1 MDQKTI
7 IDALQKA
14 LTGGQGSLDDLD
26 NLLTRAK
33 EDIAKAKQ
41 EQAAAA
47 RKAEAERG
55 SKIAEIATNMLNRE
69 ISDADMAYVMNIY
82 FEQNK
87 LDAVWNAKNVRELIT
102 ECTAVNQ
109 RKNARTVQIS
119 DSLTSLLD
127 EIIKDLAGDTKTSTK
142 KDTKDDPDA
151 TIRNFLKNFGLD

>member
-41 EQAAAA
+41 EAAEAA
-47 RKAEAERG
+47 RKAEADRG
-55 SKIAEIATNMLNRE
+55 NKIAEIATNMLNRE
-69 ISDADMAYVMNIY
+69 ITDDDMAFVMNTY
-82 FEQNK
+82 FAQNK
-87 LDAVWNAKNVRELIT
+87 LDTVWNAKNVRELIT
-102 ECTAVNQ
+102 DCTALNQ
-109 RKNARTVQIS
+109 RKSTRTVQIS

-127 EIIKDLAGDTKTSTK
+127 EIIKDLSGDAKPTVKKT
-142 KDTKDDPDA
+142 TKDDPDA
-151 TIRNFLKNFGLD
+151 TIRNFLKSFGLD